1 MELQVL
7 YQSSDSYAPLAG
19 ISIESLLY
27 NNQQVETLHIY
38 FLEDGI
44 SQSNKEKIE
53 EIVHRY
59 QRKISF
65 FSLQPIQKILQNYEL
80 EPFKGSYATYCKLF
94 APSYLDLWEGRLLYI
109 DCDTII
115 EDSIV
120 PLWELEMGESVAA
133 CRLELISDE
142 YKRLIHMPVE
152 QLYYNA
158 GVILFDLN
166 NWRKYHCEQSLLDVL
181 RKDRVRYFTA
191 DQDIL
196 NLVLGEKMMPLALRY
211 NFPTTMLM
219 FSPEEIYRIYDLH
232 ENRFYTI
239 EQMKK
244 ALDEPGIHHMGLY
257 FGLRPWNGGEDHP
270 QRAVYEKISQ

>member
-1 MELQVL
+1 MCIR
-7 YQSSDSYAPLAG
+7 D
-19 ISIESLLY
+19 
-27 NNQQVETLHIY
+27 
-38 FLEDGI
+38 
-44 SQSNKEKIE
+44 
-53 EIVHRY
+53 R
-59 QRKISF
+59 
-65 FSLQPIQKILQNYEL
+65 
-80 EPFKGSYATYCKLF
+80 
-94 APSYLDLWEGRLLYI
+94 
-109 DCDTII
+109 
-115 EDSIV
+115 
-120 PLWELEMGESVAA
+120 
-133 CRLELISDE
+133 
-142 YKRLIHMPVE
+142 
-152 QLYYNA
+152 LYYNA

-270 QRAVYEKISQ
+270 QRAVYEKYRNNSPFCDFSFPLAKVDLVFCFQKLCYYMCPRVLYVFLHKKILQSYLKKEDKKMKALP